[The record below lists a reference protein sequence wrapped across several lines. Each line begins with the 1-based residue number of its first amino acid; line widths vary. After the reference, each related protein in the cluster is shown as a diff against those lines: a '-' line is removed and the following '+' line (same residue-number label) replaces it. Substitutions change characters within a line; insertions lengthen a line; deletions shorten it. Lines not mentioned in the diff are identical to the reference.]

1 VRNVVR
7 NSPPH
12 LASSMERLL
21 APSRHG
27 KKERKVPAN
36 SKSETGQAYS
46 SSILQGDDLDN
57 SSHAR
62 MPWAFNDFANDLL

>member
-1 VRNVVR
+1 VL
-7 NSPPH
+7 PGY
-12 LASSMERLL
+12 
-21 APSRHG
+21 G
-27 KKERKVPAN
+27 KHERKVPAN
-36 SKSETGQAYS
+36 TTRETGQAYS